1 MSDVSLSD
9 QPTTLG
15 TAFVTALMGRD
26 FERLQTYFADRVYF
40 RALVPS
46 GVREGNNAMEAT
58 NWFRRWFDAAEVFQ
72 ILSVSTNQIA
82 DRVHIAYRIR
92 VREKQ
97 NWQLVE
103 QQAYCAAHSGLIDV
117 MHLLCSG
124 FRPDPEHSSEEP
136 Q

>member
-1 MSDVSLSD
+1 M
-9 QPTTLG
+9 LG

-46 GVREGNNAMEAT
+46 GMREGNNAVEAT
-58 NWFRRWFDAAEVFQ
+58 NWFRHWFDEAEEFQ
-72 ILSVSTNQIA
+72 ILTASTNQIS
-82 DRVHIAYRIR
+82 DRLHIAYRIR

-97 NWQLVE
+97 DWELVE
-103 QQAYCAAHSGLIDV
+103 QQAYCAVHNGLIDF

-124 FRPDPEHSSEEP
+124 FRPDLQNSSEEP
-136 Q
+136 G